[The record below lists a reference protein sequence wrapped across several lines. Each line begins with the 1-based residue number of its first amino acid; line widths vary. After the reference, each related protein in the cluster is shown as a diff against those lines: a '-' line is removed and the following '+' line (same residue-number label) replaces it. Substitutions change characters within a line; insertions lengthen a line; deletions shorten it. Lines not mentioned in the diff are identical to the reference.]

1 MKDSDQRRER
11 QSGGHASLLA
21 DKVPERIGP
30 YRILEQ
36 LGEGGMGMV
45 YLAQQ
50 EQPFR
55 RRVALKI
62 IKLGMDT
69 REVIARFE
77 SERQALALMN
87 HPHIARVFD
96 AGTTEQGRPYFVMEH
111 VAGIPITKYCDQHRL
126 SIQERLQL
134 FTQVC
139 QAIHHAHQKGI
150 IHRDIKASNV
160 LVAVEEGKPV
170 PKVIDFGVAKATN
183 QRLTDKTLYTQL
195 GTSIGTPE
203 YMSPE
208 QAESS
213 GLDVDKT
220 TDIYSLGIL
229 LYELLVGVFPFN
241 LLMTKFDAMLRTI
254 RDKEPPKLTTR
265 LSSLGEKASEIAKRR
280 HTDIRSLSRK
290 LRGELDWIT
299 QKAMEK
305 DRTRRY
311 QTASELA
318 ADIGRYLKNEP
329 VLAGPPSVVY
339 RLRKFIVRHR
349 AALAPVAWGGV
360 VAALVVLLVGL
371 NVGGVRERLFGSL
384 TTPQITSLAVLPLE
398 NLSGDPEQDYFVDG
412 MTEELIATLARV
424 GALKVISPTSVMR
437 YKGSDKPLP
446 QIARELGVEAVI
458 KGSVIREN
466 GRVRIA
472 AQLIH
477 APTNRHLWAGN
488 YERDQRDAVTLQG
501 EVALAVAREIEVVV
515 TPEEVV
521 WLAAERPVDPAVYE
535 AYRRGRY
542 FWSQRT
548 TEGARKGIAYFQQA
562 VQKDP
567 DYAPAHVGLADSYLV
582 LGSEGF
588 LPHDEALRVSKT
600 AALKALELDDSL
612 AEAHASLGWIKT
624 IEWDWLGAE
633 REFERA
639 IELNR
644 NYAVAH
650 HWYSRYLQ
658 SLGRHEKAIAEAT
671 RAQELDP
678 FSWIIAG
685 SLGGGY
691 YHARRY
697 DEAIEQF
704 RKALQLNPSLGLI
717 HWGFGMFYLQKGMY
731 EEAIAAF
738 QQAITWARAVSFP
751 EWKIASF
758 LGCAH
763 AKAGRRDE
771 ARKILEEL
779 EGKAARGQV
788 WPYGMAI
795 LYASLDDREPA
806 LQWLE
811 RALDDRI
818 YEDAFA
824 GLIKV
829 DPLVDSLR
837 SDPRFQ
843 ALLRRMNFPEEVP
856 R

>member
-1 MKDSDQRRER
+1 M
-11 QSGGHASLLA
+11 
-21 DKVPERIGP
+21 PERIGP

-111 VAGIPITKYCDQHRL
+111 VAGISITKYCDQHRL

-139 QAIHHAHQKGI
+139 QAIHHAHQKSI

-195 GTSIGTPE
+195 GSSIGTPE

-220 TDIYSLGIL
+220 TDIYSLGVL

-241 LLMTKFDAMLRTI
+241 LLMTRFDVMLRTI
-254 RDKEPPKLTTR
+254 RDKEPPKLTIR
-265 LSSLGEKASEIAKRR
+265 LSSLGEKASEIAERR

-311 QTASELA
+311 QAASELA

-329 VLAGPPSVVY
+329 VLADPPSVVY
-339 RLRKFIVRHR
+339 QLRKFLVRHR
-349 AALAPVAWGGV
+349 TALAPVAWGGV

-398 NLSGDPEQDYFVDG
+398 NLSGDPEQEYFADG
-412 MTEELIATLARV
+412 ITEELIATLAKI

-437 YKGSDKPLP
+437 YRGSDKPLP
-446 QIARELGVEAVI
+446 EIARELGAEAVI
-458 KGSVIREN
+458 KGSVIRVN

-477 APTNRHLWAGN
+477 ASTSRHLWAGN

-501 EVALAVAREIEVVV
+501 EVALAIAREIEVVV

-521 WLAAERPVDPAVYE
+521 RLAAERPVDPAAYEVYL
-535 AYRRGRY
+535 RGRY
-542 FWSQRT
+542 FWNQRT
-548 TEGARKGIAYFQQA
+548 PEGVRKGIAYFQQA

-588 LPHDEALRVSKT
+588 LPFDEATRVSKT

-624 IEWDWLGAE
+624 MEWDWLGAE

-639 IELNR
+639 IELNP
-644 NYAVAH
+644 NYAFAH

-658 SLGRHEKAIAEAT
+658 TIGRHEKAIAEAT

-678 FSWIIAG
+678 FSFAITG
-685 SLGGGY
+685 YLGASY

-697 DEAIEQF
+697 DQALEVY
-704 RKALQLNPSLGLI
+704 RKLLQMNPNFWVPHYALALA
-717 HWGFGMFYLQKGMY
+717 YEQKGMY
-731 EEAIAAF
+731 EEAIAAL
-738 QQAITWARAVSFP
+738 QQALTLARAASSP
-751 EWKIASF
+751 DCKIVCQ
-758 LGCAH
+758 LGHTYAT
-763 AKAGRRDE
+763 AGRRDE

-779 EGKAARGQV
+779 KRKAARGQV
-788 WPYGMAI
+788 WSYGMAA
-795 LYASLDDREPA
+795 LYAGLGDREQA

-811 RALDDRI
+811 RALDEEM
-818 YEDAFA
+818 YEMHLV
-824 GLIKV
+824 GLIRV
-829 DPLVDSLR
+829 DPLLDPLR

-843 ALLRRMNFPEEVP
+843 DLLRRMNFPEEVP

>member
-11 QSGGHASLLA
+11 QSQEQASLLA

-195 GTSIGTPE
+195 GSSIGTPE

-241 LLMTKFDAMLRTI
+241 LLMTRFDAMLRTI

-329 VLAGPPSVVY
+329 VLAGPPSVAY
-339 RLRKFIVRHR
+339 RLRKFAVRNKG
-349 AALAPVAWGGV
+349 ALAPVAWGGV

-412 MTEELIATLARV
+412 MTEGLIAAV
-424 GALKVISPTSVMR
+424 AKIGALKVISPTSAMR

-446 QIARELGVEAVI
+446 EIARELGVEAVI

-477 APTNRHLWAGN
+477 ASTGRHLWAGN

-548 TEGARKGIAYFQQA
+548 PEAVRKGIAYFQQA

-567 DYAPAHVGLADSYLV
+567 DYAPAHAGLADSYLV
-582 LGSEGF
+582 IGSGGL

-678 FSWIIAG
+678 FSWVIAG
-685 SLGGGY
+685 NLGGSY

-697 DEAIEQF
+697 DEAIEHF
-704 RKALQLNPSLGLI
+704 RRQLQLYPSL
-717 HWGFGMFYLQKGMY
+717 
-731 EEAIAAF
+731 
-738 QQAITWARAVSFP
+738 
-751 EWKIASF
+751 
-758 LGCAH
+758 
-763 AKAGRRDE
+763 
-771 ARKILEEL
+771 
-779 EGKAARGQV
+779 
-788 WPYGMAI
+788 
-795 LYASLDDREPA
+795 
-806 LQWLE
+806 
-811 RALDDRI
+811 
-818 YEDAFA
+818 
-824 GLIKV
+824 
-829 DPLVDSLR
+829 
-837 SDPRFQ
+837 
-843 ALLRRMNFPEEVP
+843 
-856 R
+856 